1 MLITF
6 KSKAAAEI
14 VMYKEHAR
22 RILDLLHKDVEQGI
36 ITTAELPAAI
46 ASIEAAIVE
55 SKIHSVSTEVTHD
68 VNMHHNAT
76 DDENEHEKPVT
87 VSFATRAFPVLEML
101 QAAQKMQK
109 DVVWGV

>member
-1 MLITF
+1 MLIIF

-22 RILDLLHKDVEQGI
+22 RILDLLNKDVEQGI

-46 ASIEAAIVE
+46 ASIEAAIAE
-55 SKIHSVSTEVTHD
+55 SKIHSVSTEVAHD
-68 VNMHHNAT
+68 VNAHQNEN
-76 DDENEHEKPVT
+76 DDEHEKPAT